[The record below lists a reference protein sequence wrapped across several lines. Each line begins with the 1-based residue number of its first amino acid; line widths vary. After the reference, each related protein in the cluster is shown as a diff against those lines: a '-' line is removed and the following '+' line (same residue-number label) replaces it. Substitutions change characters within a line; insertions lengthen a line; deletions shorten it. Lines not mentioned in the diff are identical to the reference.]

1 MEFTKGKWKQR
12 QMFENPLCTTFKDG
26 TECYHNEINIHDN
39 TGRII
44 ASVNYSTDTPNMGW
58 GKNETIEKWK
68 ANAQL
73 IATAP
78 KMLETLNK
86 VATFLKWQS
95 EVDKTDGCINA
106 YNDCIKVINQATK
119 ID

>member
-1 MEFTKGKWKQR
+1 MEFKGTKGEWYVINNIVTSQEQDICTVDIYLEAYMDIENAKQ
-12 QMFENPLCTTFKDG
+12 
-26 TECYHNEINIHDN
+26 EIIC
-39 TGRII
+39 
-44 ASVNYSTDTPNMGW
+44 
-58 GKNETIEKWK
+58 K
-68 ANAQL
+68 ANAKL
-73 IATAP
+73 IANAP

-95 EVDKTDGCINA
+95 EVDKTDSCINA

>member
-1 MEFTKGKWKQR
+1 MEFKGTKGEWKQR
-12 QMFENPLCTTFKDG
+12 QMFENTLCTTFEDG
-26 TECYHNEINIHDN
+26 SECYHNEINIHDN
-39 TGRII
+39 NGRII
-44 ASVNYSTDTPNMGW
+44 ASVSYQTNTNRGW

-78 KMLETLNK
+78 TMLDMLNRIFIEK
-86 VATFLKWQS
+86 CNGVNNIDYS
-95 EVDKTDGCINA
+95 EIEN
-106 YNDCIKVINQATK
+106 VINQATK

>member
-1 MEFTKGKWKQR
+1 MEFKGTKGEWKQR

-73 IATAP
+73 IANAP
-78 KMLETLNK
+78 KMLKMLEK
-86 VATFLKWQS
+86 VLTEKFTTEEISKL
-95 EVDKTDGCINA
+95 
-106 YNDCIKVINQATK
+106 INQATK

>member
-1 MEFTKGKWKQR
+1 
-12 QMFENPLCTTFKDG
+12 MFENPLCTTFEDG
-26 TECYHNEINIHDN
+26 SECYHNEINIHDN

-44 ASVNYSTDTPNMGW
+44 ASINYQTNMNRGW
-58 GKNETIEKWK
+58 GQNETIEKWK

-78 KMLETLNK
+78 KLLEVLIEASK
-86 VATFLKWQS
+86 HHQGGHSEIGLKIR
-95 EVDKTDGCINA
+95 E
-106 YNDCIKVINQATK
+106 VINKATK